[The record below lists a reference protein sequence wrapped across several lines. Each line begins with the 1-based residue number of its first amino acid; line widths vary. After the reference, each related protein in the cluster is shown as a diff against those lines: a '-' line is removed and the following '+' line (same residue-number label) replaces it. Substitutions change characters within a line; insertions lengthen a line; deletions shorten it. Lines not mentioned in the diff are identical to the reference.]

1 MSAICPNGH
10 RSEADDYCDTC
21 GSPIDLDAQ
30 PTAAS
35 AGTSG
40 SAGASGGVGASGRA
54 SGSAGTTGSGGESFS
69 AATGA
74 PQRSSLDLDP
84 AVPTAGE
91 GASGLGVGTPVAP
104 APTGLECPN
113 CHTENADG
121 ALFCEACGYDFTT
134 GAMPR
139 DAAGEAG
146 ALSDDGGD
154 IGGDGAVGRPG
165 GEPAGDV
172 SEAATGGAGSAAGAL
187 AGVSAGVSAGTSAG
201 TSARAGA
208 GASPGAATAGSGA
221 GTGAGAPFEWLAEV
235 WVDPDWYQT
244 QEAEDPCPSPGLPVI
259 MPLRHRSVLLGR
271 VSTSRNTHPEIDLS
285 SDPGVSRRHAQLTS
299 DGTRWFVEDLGSSN
313 GTFVGQASGPLPEEP
328 ISVGPKT
335 ELDDDDRLYVGA
347 WTRVVVRRAT
357 PDEVEAY
364 A

>member
-1 MSAICPNGH
+1 M
-10 RSEADDYCDTC
+10 
-21 GSPIDLDAQ
+21 
-30 PTAAS
+30 
-35 AGTSG
+35 
-40 SAGASGGVGASGRA
+40 
-54 SGSAGTTGSGGESFS
+54 
-69 AATGA
+69 ATGTD
-74 PQRSSLDLDP
+74 PGSQRSSLDLDP
-84 AVPTAGE
+84 VDLGSVGGP
-91 GASGLGVGTPVAP
+91 GASGGPGGAP
-104 APTGLECPN
+104 AAPATGLECPN

-139 DAAGEAG
+139 DAAGDGAAGDGGTALAGEGDEAG
-146 ALSDDGGD
+146 IAGAEPSGDASD
-154 IGGDGAVGRPG
+154 AA
-165 GEPAGDV
+165 AGV
-172 SEAATGGAGSAAGAL
+172 SGSAAAATGASAEAVAGASAGASTSAA
-187 AGVSAGVSAGTSAG
+187 SGTSV
-201 TSARAGA
+201 AGA
-208 GASPGAATAGSGA
+208 GLGSGA
-221 GTGAGAPFEWLAEV
+221 GEPFEWLAEV

-313 GTFVGQASGPLPEEP
+313 GTFVGQASGPLPDEP
-328 ISVGPKT
+328 ISVGPRT